1 MKLAIFLERK
11 YNGKLFKNNQSKD
24 QEASKIVI
32 NSRKREQETVRKK
45 EEVWTREAPKKYW
58 NVPGNLKYEGKE
70 RVVAGDEED
79 EVVNFWRMIW
89 VTGWTF
95 SEIWWVCLKI
105 EVATFYCKRQRGSG
119 GKTERRFDT
128 RRTFTRRMEEEV
140 NIKEMKIG
148 MRKKG
153 FEFSWD
159 EIVKCD
165 RKVSVNLPKL

>member
-32 NSRKREQETVRKK
+32 NSRKREQEAVGKK

-58 NVPGNLKYEGKE
+58 NVPGNLKYAGQE

-105 EVATFYCKRQRGSG
+105 EVGTFYCKRRRGNK

-153 FEFSWD
+153 FEFSRD

-165 RKVSVNLPKL
+165 RKVSVNFPKL

>member
-24 QEASKIVI
+24 KEASKIVI
-32 NSRKREQETVRKK
+32 NSRKREQETVGKK
-45 EEVWTREAPKKYW
+45 EEVWTSEAPKKYW
-58 NVPGNLKYEGKE
+58 NVPGNLKYEGQE
-70 RVVAGDEED
+70 RVVAGDEEA
-79 EVVNFWRMIW
+79 EVVNFWRTIW

-105 EVATFYCKRQRGSG
+105 EVRTFYCKRQRGGG

-128 RRTFTRRMEEEV
+128 GRTFTRRMEEEV

-153 FEFSWD
+153 FEFSRD